1 VKLLK
6 YAAAVL
12 AGILTFS
19 GCQTSGP
26 SSETLPE
33 SSLVSQNSEVQP
45 VPEVSLPEET
55 AVGTIHLGEIEGQ
68 FLLETGEET
77 LRFSMETVDPE
88 QIREGAQA
96 EIVYTFIP
104 TTISALPVVY
114 TVKTYTETEE
124 PPMWAEYMPEAD
136 RILSEMTLE
145 EKVGQMFF
153 LRCPETPELAR
164 DMIREY
170 QPGGFVLFGRDFEG
184 KSEQQVQDTIASY
197 QETAKI
203 PMLISADEE
212 GGRVVRASSNP
223 QLRESRFLF
232 QGELYR
238 TGGMDALVEDARE
251 KSRFLLNL
259 GVNVNLA
266 PVCDCS
272 MDPADYIY
280 TRTIGEDH
288 ATTAKAV
295 AAIVETMCEE
305 KIGCSLKHFPGYGS
319 NVDTHTGIAHDERPY
334 EQFVAEDFLPFVSCI
349 EAGAGSVMVSHNIVA
364 CMDENYPASI
374 SPEVHRVLRE
384 ELGFEGVILTDDLVM
399 QGISKYIDS
408 GSAAVQAVLA
418 GNDMLLVSD
427 YNQVPAVLE
436 TLKNGTLTEKQ
447 IDAAAKR
454 VLCWKLS
461 LNIIEEE

>member
-1 VKLLK
+1 LK
-6 YAAAVL
+6 RLRCITAVL
-12 AGILTFS
+12 AMVLLCI
-19 GCQTSGP
+19 GCQQSTPVSESMP
-26 SSETLPE
+26 QSSKAPVVSSVSSEPPVE
-33 SSLVSQNSEVQP
+33 LVT
-45 VPEVSLPEET
+45 ET
-55 AVGTIHLGEIEGQ
+55 VTGTVHLGEDGQ
-68 FLLETGEET
+68 FTLETGEET
-77 LRFSMETVDPE
+77 LTFLMDAIDPDLV
-88 QIREGAQA
+88 REGAQA
-96 EIVYTFIP
+96 EVTFTVP
-104 TTISALPVVY
+104 LTSLSALPLLL
-114 TVKTYTETEE
+114 TAENYTETEE
-124 PPMWAEYMPEAD
+124 PPMWAEYMPKAEELL
-136 RILSEMTLE
+136 RSMTIE

-184 KSEQQVQDTIASY
+184 KSTQQVQDTIASY
-197 QETAKI
+197 QETAKL

-212 GGRVVRASSNP
+212 GGRVVRASANP
-223 QLRESRFLF
+223 QLRESRFPF

-238 TGGMDALVEDARE
+238 TGGIDALVEDARE
-251 KSRFLLNL
+251 KSRFLLDL

-272 MDPADYIY
+272 TDPADYIY

-305 KIGCSLKHFPGYGS
+305 KMGCSLKHFPGYGS

-349 EAGAGSVMVSHNIVA
+349 EAGAGSVMVSHNIVT
-364 CMDENYPASI
+364 CMDAKYPASI

-384 ELGFEGVILTDDLVM
+384 ELGFEGVILTDDLAM
-399 QGISKYIDS
+399 QGISKYTDS
-408 GSAAVQAVLA
+408 TSAAVQAVLA

-427 YNQVPAVLE
+427 YGQVSAVLE
-436 TLKNGTLTEKQ
+436 AVQNGTLTEEQ
-447 IDAAAKR
+447 IDAAVR
-454 VLCWKLS
+454 RILCWKLS
-461 LNIIEEE
+461 LNIIKEE

>member
-1 VKLLK
+1 MKLRK
-6 YAAAVL
+6 IAAVL
-12 AGILTFS
+12 LAVVWMVT
-19 GCQTSGP
+19 GCQNSTV
-26 SSETLPE
+26 SEDAPE
-33 SSLVSQNSEVQP
+33 SSGSAVVSSVSSEPPVELVS
-45 VPEVSLPEET
+45 ET
-55 AVGTIHLGEIEGQ
+55 VTGTVHLDEEGQ
-68 FLLETGEET
+68 FVLDTGEET
-77 LRFSMETVDPE
+77 FLFSTDTIDPVLV
-88 QIREGAQA
+88 REGAQA
-96 EIVYTFIP
+96 EVTFTVP
-104 TTISALPVVY
+104 LTSLSALPLLL
-114 TVKTYTETEE
+114 TAETYTETEE
-124 PPMWAEYMPEAD
+124 PPMWAEYMPKAEE
-136 RILSEMTLE
+136 ILRSMTTE
-145 EKVGQMFF
+145 EKIGQIFF

-170 QPGGFVLFGRDFEG
+170 HPGGYVLFGRDFEG

-223 QLRESRFLF
+223 QLRERRFAF

-238 TGGMDALVEDARE
+238 SGGIEALVEDARE

-259 GVNVNLA
+259 GVNVNFA

-272 MDPADYIY
+272 TDPADYIY
-280 TRTIGEDH
+280 ARTIGEDH

-295 AAIVETMCEE
+295 AAIVETMCAER
-305 KIGCSLKHFPGYGS
+305 IGCSLKHFPGYGS

-349 EAGAGSVMVSHNIVA
+349 EAGAGSVMVSHNIVT
-364 CMDENYPASI
+364 CMDADFPASI

-399 QGISKYIDS
+399 DGIRKYIDS
-408 GSAAVQAVLA
+408 SGAAVQAVLA

-427 YNQVPAVLE
+427 YSQIPAVLE
-436 TLKNGTLTEKQ
+436 ALENGVLTMEQ
-447 IDAAAKR
+447 IETAVKK
-454 VLCWKLS
+454 VLCWKMS
-461 LNIIEEE
+461 LGLL

>member
-1 VKLLK
+1 
-6 YAAAVL
+6 
-12 AGILTFS
+12 
-19 GCQTSGP
+19 
-26 SSETLPE
+26 
-33 SSLVSQNSEVQP
+33 
-45 VPEVSLPEET
+45 
-55 AVGTIHLGEIEGQ
+55 
-68 FLLETGEET
+68 
-77 LRFSMETVDPE
+77 
-88 QIREGAQA
+88 
-96 EIVYTFIP
+96 
-104 TTISALPVVY
+104 
-114 TVKTYTETEE
+114 
-124 PPMWAEYMPEAD
+124 MWAEYMPKAEE
-136 RILSEMTLE
+136 ILRSMTTE
-145 EKVGQMFF
+145 EKIGQIFF

-170 QPGGFVLFGRDFEG
+170 HPGGYVLFGRDFEG

-223 QLRESRFLF
+223 QLRERRFAF

-238 TGGMDALVEDARE
+238 SGGIEALVEDARE

-259 GVNVNLA
+259 GVNVNFA

-272 MDPADYIY
+272 TDPADYIY
-280 TRTIGEDH
+280 ARTIGEDH

-295 AAIVETMCEE
+295 AAIVETMCAER
-305 KIGCSLKHFPGYGS
+305 IGCSLKHFPGYGS

-349 EAGAGSVMVSHNIVA
+349 EAGAGSVMISHNIVT
-364 CMDENYPASI
+364 CMDADFPASI

-399 QGISKYIDS
+399 DGIRKYIDS
-408 GSAAVQAVLA
+408 SGAAVQAVLA

-427 YNQVPAVLE
+427 YSQIPAVLE
-436 TLKNGTLTEKQ
+436 ALENGVLTMEQ
-447 IDAAAKR
+447 IETAVKK
-454 VLCWKLS
+454 VLCWKMS
-461 LNIIEEE
+461 LGLL